1 MIKSLDSLTYC
12 EASDSQFL
20 EISFPVPHNKSPL
33 LLNIHRV
40 CAKTFHYMEA
50 ESAADQYNCG
60 KNVLKYWQYNIDNI
74 DNIRPVQ

>member
-20 EISFPVPHNKSPL
+20 EIVFSFHSKSPL
-33 LLNIHRV
+33 LLDIHRV
-40 CAKTFHYMEA
+40 FAKTFQHLEA
-50 ESAADQYNCG
+50 KSATDQYNCG

-74 DNIRPVQ
+74 RPGQ